1 MAQTIEKEISNVGKR
16 KTAIARVYLRPR
28 KGEMGM
34 INVNGR
40 SLEAYFPRPAL
51 QKIAMQSLDL
61 TNTNGQFDIY
71 VNVAGGGIS
80 AQASS
85 IRHGIAKALNE
96 MDKDALRPILK
107 KAGFL
112 TRDSRKVERKKYGLS
127 GARKRYQFSKR

>member
-1 MAQTIEKEISNVGKR
+1 MAQTMEKEISNVGKR
-16 KTAIARVYLRPR
+16 KTAVARVYLRPR
-28 KGEMGM
+28 KGEVGM

-61 TNTNGQFDIY
+61 TNNNGQFDIY

-80 AQASS
+80 AQASA
-85 IRHGIAKALNE
+85 IRHGVAKALND
-96 MDKDALRPILK
+96 MDKEALRPVLK

>member
-1 MAQTIEKEISNVGKR
+1 MAQTMEKEISNVGKR
-16 KTAIARVYLRPR
+16 KTAVARVYLRPR
-28 KGEMGM
+28 KGEVGM

-61 TNTNGQFDIY
+61 TSNNGQFDIY

-80 AQASS
+80 AQASA
-85 IRHGIAKALNE
+85 IRHGVAKALND
-96 MDKDALRPILK
+96 MDKAMRPVLK

>member
-1 MAQTIEKEISNVGKR
+1 MAHTMEKEISNVGKR
-16 KTAIARVYLRPR
+16 KTAVARVYLRPR
-28 KGEMGM
+28 KGEVGM

-61 TNTNGQFDIY
+61 TNNNGQFDIY

-80 AQASS
+80 AQASA
-85 IRHGIAKALNE
+85 IRHGVAKALND
-96 MDKDALRPILK
+96 MDKEALRPVLK

-127 GARKRYQFSKR
+127 GARKRFQFSKR

>member
-1 MAQTIEKEISNVGKR
+1 MAQTMEKEINNVGKR
-16 KTAIARVYLRPR
+16 KTAVARVYLRPR

-61 TNTNGQFDIY
+61 TNNNGQFDIY

-80 AQASS
+80 AQASA
-85 IRHGIAKALNE
+85 IRHGVAKALNE
-96 MDKDALRPILK
+96 MDKAMRPVLK

-127 GARKRYQFSKR
+127 GARKRFQFSKR

>member
-1 MAQTIEKEISNVGKR
+1 MEKEISNVGKR

-51 QKIAMQSLDL
+51 QKIAMQSLDM
-61 TNTNGQFDIY
+61 TNNNGQFDIY

-80 AQASS
+80 AQASA
-85 IRHGIAKALNE
+85 IRHGVAKALNE
-96 MDKDALRPILK
+96 MDKAMRPVLK

-127 GARKRYQFSKR
+127 GARKRFQFSKR

>member
-1 MAQTIEKEISNVGKR
+1 MATTTEKEISNVGKR

-51 QKIAMQSLDL
+51 QKVAMQSLDL

-71 VNVAGGGIS
+71 VNVAGGGIA
-80 AQASS
+80 AQASA
-85 IRHGIAKALNE
+85 IRHGVAKALNE
-96 MDKDALRPILK
+96 MDK
-107 KAGFL
+107 
-112 TRDSRKVERKKYGLS
+112 
-127 GARKRYQFSKR
+127 KRCAQY

>member
-1 MAQTIEKEISNVGKR
+1 MAQTMEKEISNVGKR
-16 KTAIARVYLRPR
+16 KTAVARVYLRPR
-28 KGEMGM
+28 KGEVGM

-51 QKIAMQSLDL
+51 QKIAMQSLDM
-61 TNTNGQFDIY
+61 TSNNGQFDIY

-80 AQASS
+80 AQASA
-85 IRHGIAKALNE
+85 IRHGVAKALND
-96 MDKDALRPILK
+96 MDKAMRPVLK

-127 GARKRYQFSKR
+127 GARKRFQFSKR

>member
-1 MAQTIEKEISNVGKR
+1 MAQTMEKEISNVGKR

-51 QKIAMQSLDL
+51 QKVAMQSLDL

-71 VNVAGGGIS
+71 VNVAGGGIA
-80 AQASS
+80 AQASA
-85 IRHGIAKALNE
+85 IRHGVAKALNE
-96 MDKDALRPILK
+96 MDKDAMRPILK

>member
-1 MAQTIEKEISNVGKR
+1 MAQTMEKEISNVGKR

-51 QKIAMQSLDL
+51 QKVAMQSLDL
-61 TNTNGQFDIY
+61 TSTNGQFDIY
-71 VNVAGGGIS
+71 VNVAGGGIA
-80 AQASS
+80 AQASA
-85 IRHGIAKALNE
+85 IRHGVAKALNE
-96 MDKDALRPILK
+96 MDKDGMRAVLK

>member
-1 MAQTIEKEISNVGKR
+1 MEKEISNVGKR

-51 QKIAMQSLDL
+51 QKIAMQSLDM
-61 TNTNGQFDIY
+61 TNNNGQFDIY

-80 AQASS
+80 AQASA
-85 IRHGIAKALNE
+85 IRHGVAKALNE
-96 MDKDALRPILK
+96 MDKAMRPVLK

-112 TRDSRKVERKKYGLS
+112 TRDSRKVERKKYGLA
-127 GARKRYQFSKR
+127 GARKRFQFSKR